1 MMNSTDNTFRV
12 HVRLNKVEFA
22 DLKADIEQYEG
33 PARAGRI
40 RLLLRCGLAALKGQ
54 AIPAERN
61 GLALHPVE
69 IPAMPVPAIKPAV
82 IQNEAKVADADALL
96 SMGMDPAN
104 FHFGQS

>member
-1 MMNSTDNTFRV
+1 MNSTDNTFRV

-22 DLKADIEQYEG
+22 DLKADIEQYAG

-54 AIPAERN
+54 AIPADRT
-61 GLALHPVE
+61 GLALHPVQ
-69 IPAMPVPAIKPAV
+69 IPVMPVQTIKPVAV
-82 IQNEAKVADADALL
+82 ESEAKVADADALF

-104 FHFGQS
+104 FQFGQS